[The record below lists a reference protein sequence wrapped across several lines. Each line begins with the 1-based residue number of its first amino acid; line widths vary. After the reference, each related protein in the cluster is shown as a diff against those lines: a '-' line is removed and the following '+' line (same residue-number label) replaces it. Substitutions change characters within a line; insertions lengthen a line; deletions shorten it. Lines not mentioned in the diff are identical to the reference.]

1 MTVFTDDLDNLGWYV
16 IEVTATLDVIN
27 NLGTSYVMDPV
38 TTLKSTQSFSEQTF
52 YSKVGDTTRS

>member
-16 IEVTATLDVIN
+16 IEITATLDVID

-38 TTLKSTQSFSEQTF
+38 TTLKTEQYFSE
-52 YSKVGDTTRS
+52 